1 MERLRH
7 DAGTCWTAD
16 SDAALLLELRA
27 LSDRILARATK
38 TSSAVDALVSEGA
51 RCEVRVRDACT
62 RFRQLEDTAHVEHR
76 VPALDADEHVR
87 LRRGTSAASS
97 SSLEE
102 DPPESSRVESRYR
115 EALFV
120 TIRTTRGRWLLPA
133 PREGIIAGGDGARDD
148 ESPGP
153 RDRPDHADEPPEE
166 EDARDGPASVS
177 SGEARG
183 ALPPPRLVGN
193 RFWRPLPHVI
203 GTRQFYHDENVTA
216 DWSPALAPDE
226 RTAEMV
232 MRDGDATSPSA
243 DEAEEAGTAK
253 AEEKKKADG
262 AAAFATFAWD
272 EASFFSGSRES
283 VLEDDAYTLEDANDD
298 DRSAIVQRP
307 ENGGTHDERGDRD
320 GDDEDPLTES
330 EYADDEDA
338 FGDPFA
344 AASYRRDW
352 SRFAE
357 ASDDASVSSFSSA
370 SVMAASERTQSAR
383 LLEFRS
389 GTLNASLNDERS
401 EGFGSGGAPSRRR
414 EREGMKKNIDAS
426 FSARDGAGRNA
437 RRVSNASRVSRD
449 EASSPRHA
457 ARLAPVDVVA
467 MTEAALRDPGVVR
480 SARRGGGLFDD
491 DDGDVL
497 PGAAA
502 DGEAEKRFAR
512 AGDRNG
518 ATSGGGLFDD
528 EQEDDEDDEDDEDA
542 PFEKYTEAAPATAA
556 AMFAARGLFESDDEE
571 SDADDGGTA

>member
-7 DAGTCWTAD
+7 DAGTGWTAD

-27 LSDRILARATK
+27 LSGRILARATK

-76 VPALDADEHVR
+76 VPALDAEEHVR

-232 MRDGDATSPSA
+232 MRDGDATSPSG

-253 AEEKKKADG
+253 AEGKKKADG

-272 EASFFSGSRES
+272 EASFFSGSPP
-283 VLEDDAYTLEDANDD
+283 VLEDDAYARSANDD
-298 DRSAIVQRP
+298 DGATVHA
-307 ENGGTHDERGDRD
+307 EEEGLNDARGDRD

-344 AASYRRDW
+344 AAARRDR
-352 SRFAE
+352 SRFADE
-357 ASDDASVSSFSSA
+357 RDDASVSSFSSA

-383 LLEFRS
+383 LGSGSRS
-389 GTLNASLNDERS
+389 LNANASLNDERS
-401 EGFGSGGAPSRRR
+401 GFGSGGMPLRRR
-414 EREGMKKNIDAS
+414 EREGTENIDA

-437 RRVSNASRVSRD
+437 RRPASRVSGSL
-449 EASSPRHA
+449 APSPA

-497 PGAAA
+497 PGAVYA

-528 EQEDDEDDEDDEDA
+528 EREDDEDVEDDEDA
-542 PFEKYTEAAPATAA
+542 PFEKYTEAAPATAVA
-556 AMFAARGLFESDDEE
+556 TFAARGLFESDDEE

>member
-7 DAGTCWTAD
+7 DAGTGWTAD

-27 LSDRILARATK
+27 LSGRILARATK

-76 VPALDADEHVR
+76 VPALDAEEHVR

-232 MRDGDATSPSA
+232 MRDGDATSPSG

-253 AEEKKKADG
+253 AEDKKKADG

-272 EASFFSGSRES
+272 EASFFSGSPP
-283 VLEDDAYTLEDANDD
+283 VLEDDAYARSANDD
-298 DRSAIVQRP
+298 DGATVHA
-307 ENGGTHDERGDRD
+307 EEEGLNDARGDRD

-344 AASYRRDW
+344 AAARRDR
-352 SRFAE
+352 SRFADE
-357 ASDDASVSSFSSA
+357 RDDASVSSFSSA

-383 LLEFRS
+383 LGSGSRS
-389 GTLNASLNDERS
+389 LNANASLNDERS
-401 EGFGSGGAPSRRR
+401 GFGSGGMPLRRR
-414 EREGMKKNIDAS
+414 EREGTENIDA

-437 RRVSNASRVSRD
+437 RRPASRVSGSL
-449 EASSPRHA
+449 APSPA
-457 ARLAPVDVVA
+457 ARLGGSVDVVA

-497 PGAAA
+497 PGAVYA

-528 EQEDDEDDEDDEDA
+528 EQEDDEDDEDA
-542 PFEKYTEAAPATAA
+542 PFEKYTEAAPATAVA
-556 AMFAARGLFESDDEE
+556 VFAARGLFESDDEE

>member
-7 DAGTCWTAD
+7 DAGTGWTAD

-27 LSDRILARATK
+27 LSGRILARATK

-76 VPALDADEHVR
+76 VPALDAEEHVR

-232 MRDGDATSPSA
+232 MRDGDATSPSG
-243 DEAEEAGTAK
+243 DEAEETGTAK

-272 EASFFSGSRES
+272 EASFFSGSPP
-283 VLEDDAYTLEDANDD
+283 VLEDDAYARSANDD
-298 DRSAIVQRP
+298 DGATVHA
-307 ENGGTHDERGDRD
+307 EEEGLNDARGDRD

-344 AASYRRDW
+344 AAARRDR
-352 SRFAE
+352 SRFADE
-357 ASDDASVSSFSSA
+357 RDDASVSSFSSA

-383 LLEFRS
+383 LGSGSRS
-389 GTLNASLNDERS
+389 LNANASLNDERS
-401 EGFGSGGAPSRRR
+401 GFGSGGMPLRRR
-414 EREGMKKNIDAS
+414 EREGTENIDA

-437 RRVSNASRVSRD
+437 RHPSSRVSGSL
-449 EASSPRHA
+449 APSPA

-528 EQEDDEDDEDDEDA
+528 EQEDDEDDEDA
-542 PFEKYTEAAPATAA
+542 PFEKYTEAAPATAV

>member
-7 DAGTCWTAD
+7 DAGTGWTAD

-27 LSDRILARATK
+27 LSGRILARATK

-76 VPALDADEHVR
+76 VPALDAEEHVR

-232 MRDGDATSPSA
+232 MRDGDATSPSG

-272 EASFFSGSRES
+272 EASFFSGSPP
-283 VLEDDAYTLEDANDD
+283 VLEDDAYARSANDD
-298 DRSAIVQRP
+298 DGATVHA
-307 ENGGTHDERGDRD
+307 EEEGLNDARGDRD

-344 AASYRRDW
+344 AAARRDR
-352 SRFAE
+352 SRFADE
-357 ASDDASVSSFSSA
+357 RDDASVSSFSSA

-383 LLEFRS
+383 LGSGSRS
-389 GTLNASLNDERS
+389 LNANASLNDERS
-401 EGFGSGGAPSRRR
+401 GFGSGGMPLRRR
-414 EREGMKKNIDAS
+414 EREGTENIDA

-437 RRVSNASRVSRD
+437 RRPASRVSGSL
-449 EASSPRHA
+449 APSPA
-457 ARLAPVDVVA
+457 ARLGGSVDVVA

-528 EQEDDEDDEDDEDA
+528 EQEDDEDDEDDTRVSA
-542 PFEKYTEAAPATAA
+542 
-556 AMFAARGLFESDDEE
+556 
-571 SDADDGGTA
+571 

>member
-7 DAGTCWTAD
+7 DAGTGWTAD

-27 LSDRILARATK
+27 LSGRILARATK

-76 VPALDADEHVR
+76 VPALDAEEHVR

-232 MRDGDATSPSA
+232 MRDGDATSPSG

-272 EASFFSGSRES
+272 EASFFSGSPP
-283 VLEDDAYTLEDANDD
+283 VLEDDAYARSANDD
-298 DRSAIVQRP
+298 DGATVHA
-307 ENGGTHDERGDRD
+307 EEEGLNDARGDRD

-344 AASYRRDW
+344 AAARRDR
-352 SRFAE
+352 SRFADE
-357 ASDDASVSSFSSA
+357 RDDASVSSFSSA

-383 LLEFRS
+383 LGSGSRS
-389 GTLNASLNDERS
+389 LNANASLNDERS
-401 EGFGSGGAPSRRR
+401 GFGSGGMPLRRR
-414 EREGMKKNIDAS
+414 EREGTENIDA

-437 RRVSNASRVSRD
+437 RRPASRVSG
-449 EASSPRHA
+449 ALAPSPA
-457 ARLAPVDVVA
+457 ARLGGSVDVVA

-542 PFEKYTEAAPATAA
+542 PFEKYTEAAPATAVA
-556 AMFAARGLFESDDEE
+556 VFAARGLFESDDEE

>member
-7 DAGTCWTAD
+7 DAGTGWTAD

-27 LSDRILARATK
+27 LSGRILARATK

-76 VPALDADEHVR
+76 VPALDADDHVR

-253 AEEKKKADG
+253 AEGKKKADG

-272 EASFFSGSRES
+272 EASFFSGSPP
-283 VLEDDAYTLEDANDD
+283 VLEDDAYARSANDD
-298 DRSAIVQRP
+298 DGATVHA
-307 ENGGTHDERGDRD
+307 EDGGLNDARGDRD

-414 EREGMKKNIDAS
+414 EHEGMKKNIDAS

-437 RRVSNASRVSRD
+437 RRVSNASRVSG
-449 EASSPRHA
+449 SSPRHA

-542 PFEKYTEAAPATAA
+542 PFEKYTEAAPETAA

>member
-7 DAGTCWTAD
+7 DAGTGWTAD

-27 LSDRILARATK
+27 LSGRILARATK

-76 VPALDADEHVR
+76 VPALDAEEHVR

-232 MRDGDATSPSA
+232 MRGGARGARETSPSG

-253 AEEKKKADG
+253 AEEKADG

-272 EASFFSGSRES
+272 EASFFSGSPP
-283 VLEDDAYTLEDANDD
+283 VLEDDAYARSANDD
-298 DRSAIVQRP
+298 DGATVHA
-307 ENGGTHDERGDRD
+307 EEEGLNDARGDRD

-344 AASYRRDW
+344 AAARRDR
-352 SRFAE
+352 SRFADE
-357 ASDDASVSSFSSA
+357 RDDASVSSFSSA

-383 LLEFRS
+383 LGSGSRS
-389 GTLNASLNDERS
+389 LNANASLNDERS
-401 EGFGSGGAPSRRR
+401 GFGSGGMPLRRR
-414 EREGMKKNIDAS
+414 EREGTENIDA

-437 RRVSNASRVSRD
+437 RRPASRVSGSL
-449 EASSPRHA
+449 APSPA
-457 ARLAPVDVVA
+457 ARLGGSVDVVA

-480 SARRGGGLFDD
+480 SARRGGGLFDA

-497 PGAAA
+497 PGAVYA

-542 PFEKYTEAAPATAA
+542 PFEKYTEAAPATAVA
-556 AMFAARGLFESDDEE
+556 VFAARGLFESDDEE

>member
-7 DAGTCWTAD
+7 DAGTGWTAD

-27 LSDRILARATK
+27 LSGRILARATK

-76 VPALDADEHVR
+76 VPALDAEEHVR

-232 MRDGDATSPSA
+232 MRDGDATSPSG

-272 EASFFSGSRES
+272 EASFFSGSPP
-283 VLEDDAYTLEDANDD
+283 VLEDDAYARSANDD
-298 DRSAIVQRP
+298 DGATVHA
-307 ENGGTHDERGDRD
+307 EEEGLNDARGDRD

-344 AASYRRDW
+344 AAARRDR
-352 SRFAE
+352 SRFADE
-357 ASDDASVSSFSSA
+357 RDDASVSSFSSA

-383 LLEFRS
+383 LGSGSRS
-389 GTLNASLNDERS
+389 LNANASLNDERS
-401 EGFGSGGAPSRRR
+401 GFGSGGMPLRRR
-414 EREGMKKNIDAS
+414 EREGTENIDA

-437 RRVSNASRVSRD
+437 RRPASRVSGSL
-449 EASSPRHA
+449 APSPA
-457 ARLAPVDVVA
+457 ARLGGSVDVVA
-467 MTEAALRDPGVVR
+467 MTEAALRDPGVAR

-497 PGAAA
+497 PGAVYA

-542 PFEKYTEAAPATAA
+542 PFEKYTEAAPATAVA
-556 AMFAARGLFESDDEE
+556 VFAARGLFESDDEE

>member
-7 DAGTCWTAD
+7 DAATGWTAD

-27 LSDRILARATK
+27 LSGRILARATK

-76 VPALDADEHVR
+76 VPALDAEEHVR

-148 ESPGP
+148 DSPGP

-232 MRDGDATSPSA
+232 MRDGDATSPSG

-253 AEEKKKADG
+253 AEEKADG

-272 EASFFSGSRES
+272 EASFFSGSPP
-283 VLEDDAYTLEDANDD
+283 VLEDDAYARSANDD
-298 DRSAIVQRP
+298 DGATVHA
-307 ENGGTHDERGDRD
+307 EEEGLNDARGDRD

-344 AASYRRDW
+344 AAARRDR
-352 SRFAE
+352 SRFADE
-357 ASDDASVSSFSSA
+357 RDDASVSSFSSA

-383 LLEFRS
+383 LGSGSRS
-389 GTLNASLNDERS
+389 LNANASLNDERS
-401 EGFGSGGAPSRRR
+401 GFGSGGMPLRRR
-414 EREGMKKNIDAS
+414 EREGTENIDA

-437 RRVSNASRVSRD
+437 RRPASRVSGSL
-449 EASSPRHA
+449 APSPA
-457 ARLAPVDVVA
+457 ARLGGSVDVVA

-528 EQEDDEDDEDDEDA
+528 EQEDDEDVEDA
-542 PFEKYTEAAPATAA
+542 PFEKYTEAAPATAVA
-556 AMFAARGLFESDDEE
+556 VFAARGLFESDDEE